1 MESKHRASE
10 LLTIQELVDL
20 LAPRVRKAG
29 DTLRQAK
36 DKVRKRL
43 LYAQKSGELE
53 RLGTPA
59 KQPNGR
65 FKLSAV
71 IGWARF
77 KWPGKVNDLL
87 AYYSR
92 DLSETLTVSDSA
104 IADIIP
110 GDLPRCQQALRDSQN
125 KVRLLE
131 AQLAE
136 SLAEIRRLKPLADR
150 YEANRAKNRESAK
163 KPRKGNW

>member
-65 FKLSAV
+65 C
-71 IGWARF
+71 
-77 KWPGKVNDLL
+77 KVNDLL